1 MADWIKIKNEYIN
14 GDISQR
20 KLAEKHGVPYSTLRH
35 RAAKENWIADKESQ
49 RIKMGTKLAQKT
61 AEKISDIES
70 DRMAKIMTLADDA
83 IDILQKALKQT
94 TSTKKV
100 ETYRLRQIVQS
111 IKDLKDIVKID
122 PRDNSDTEIADD
134 GFIDALNA
142 KAGDIDW
149 SDDE

>member
-1 MADWIKIKNEYIN
+1 MTDWIKIKNEYIN
-14 GDISQR
+14 SDISQR
-20 KLAEKHGVPYSTLRH
+20 KLAEKHGISFSAIRR
-35 RAAKENWIADKESQ
+35 RAEKENWVADKESQ
-49 RIKMGTKLAQKT
+49 RIKVSTKVAQKT

-83 IDILQKALKQT
+83 MDILQTALKQT

-122 PRDNSDTEIADD
+122 PRDNFDTEIADD
-134 GFIDALNA
+134 GFLDALNA